1 MKNIYLMSLYQPQP
15 CLQEVPFM
23 MIQQV
28 KNQKEKRLTMTKG
41 NVNFTDYWFATVDA
55 STHLGG
61 KFIGQHFSLLKDEES
76 WEQGHK
82 IFKDAAMQHK
92 YIGVALIKI
101 RSAIGITIDAAQKKI
116 ENEMKN
122 RKICGNIYRTF
133 DNADFILLLFDKKK
147 SRAIESLKS
156 LKDEICYEKEK
167 IYYSFY
173 SLTGRFSKVE
183 KIESEEEETEYENEN
198 FIISELE
205 WHDEYLIENHG
216 SDTNDLCKEVM
227 DMLWDRVKSC
237 SKERN
242 VKWLSYYQALY
253 QIVNLLK
260 QYEEGKK
267 FKDLYYIFFPALN
280 LFIDQLDK
288 GMKKIE
294 NDFGGSD
301 KKESEN
307 DKNKI
312 MKKMENAVSNYI
324 DSMEGLIYHTGVSCA
339 NILNVEGRN
348 GMPYDVSIRL
358 CMMYISALHLIV
370 KVLND
375 TKYKYEFCLLP
386 LAYSTPRT
394 NVFDFGL
401 EPGDR
406 LIRVQISRQ
415 QMLSPRALLAIL
427 AHEGSHYI
435 GDFRQ
440 RKDRAA
446 YYVTIAAFLLVEE
459 LLPVNWLNKLEDNHK
474 LTDDERMIF
483 DEDVSERKKA
493 LIRHLQK
500 QMTKDLK
507 EKNVGRK
514 QQYHLKDLSQDINN
528 IIESFFQISNQ
539 NDLIYIMDTVTDQM
553 KEKLCEREGAEKI
566 ISAYE
571 EEADKFR
578 ENLMCISVLNNVLV
592 KLSQVQKNFKEIVAD
607 LGAIML
613 LDLEPSYYL
622 ETFLLSESYVPGVDI
637 FKDVLINR
645 VAVVKRIMCKK
656 DEQWEEKWN
665 ALGNEQF
672 NNISFPWELKQSVDN
687 YLKEMDKQEDVGSPE
702 NNSTIPDKSQE
713 EWFEAR
719 PFQMEKIVKIETSYL
734 DKCYEKLYERIKRN
748 DEAREA
754 VILLRKIYN
763 HFKVYEHGKEPNFG
777 EFFDDLKKLTDYYK
791 ESVKNASGR
800 DAPVI

>member
-15 CLQEVPFM
+15 CLQEEPFM

-55 STHLGG
+55 SVHLGG

-76 WEQGHK
+76 WEQGHE
-82 IFKDAAMQHK
+82 IFADAARQHK
-92 YIGVALIKI
+92 YVGVALIKI
-101 RSAIGITIDAAQKKI
+101 RSAIGITISDAQKKI
-116 ENEMKN
+116 ENEMEK

-133 DNADFILLLFDKKK
+133 DNADFILLLFDKEK
-147 SRAIESLKS
+147 SGAIESLKS
-156 LKDEICYEKEK
+156 LKKICYEKEK

-173 SLTGRFSKVE
+173 SLTGQFSKVE
-183 KIESEEEETEYENEN
+183 KIEN
-198 FIISELE
+198 FKICGLE

-216 SDTNDLCKEVM
+216 SDTNELCKEVM
-227 DMLWDRVKSC
+227 EMLWDRVDSC

-260 QYEEGKK
+260 QYEEGQK
-267 FKDLYYIFFPALN
+267 FKDLYYIFFPALQ
-280 LFIDQLDK
+280 LFIEQLDK

-294 NDFGGSD
+294 NDIEGSN
-301 KKESEN
+301 KKESKN

-358 CMMYISALHLIV
+358 CMMYMSALHLIV

-435 GDFRQ
+435 GDFRK
-440 RKDRAA
+440 RKERAG
-446 YYVTIAAFLLVEE
+446 YYVTIAALLLVEE
-459 LLPVNWLNKLEDNHK
+459 LLPVSWLNELEDNHK

-483 DEDVSERKKA
+483 DEDVSERKKEI
-493 LIRHLQK
+493 IRYLQE
-500 QMTKDLK
+500 QMKKGLK
-507 EKNVGRK
+507 EKNVDRK

-539 NDLIYIMDTVTDQM
+539 NDLICIMDTVTDKM
-553 KEKLCEREGAEKI
+553 KEKLCERDGAEKI

-578 ENLMCISVLNNVLV
+578 ENLMCISVLDNVLV

-607 LGAIML
+607 LGAILL

-622 ETFLLSESYVPGVDI
+622 ETFLLSESYVPDADI

-645 VAVVKRIMCKK
+645 VAVVKWIMCKK
-656 DEQWEEKWN
+656 DKRWEAKWN
-665 ALGNEQF
+665 DLGSEQF
-672 NNISFPWELKQSVDN
+672 NDISFPWELKQSVDN
-687 YLKEMDKQEDVGSPE
+687 YLKEMEKQEDVGSLE
-702 NNSTIPDKSQE
+702 NNSTVLGKCHE

-719 PFQMEKIVKIETSYL
+719 PFQMEKIVEIEISYL
-734 DKCYEKLYERIKRN
+734 EECYEKLNERIEWN
-748 DEAREA
+748 EEAREP
-754 VILLRKIYN
+754 VILLRKIYR
-763 HFKVYEHGKEPNFG
+763 HFKVYEFGKEPNFS

-791 ESVKNASGR
+791 KSVKNIYGR
-800 DAPVI
+800 GAPII